1 MARTCTICRHEKRA
15 DIDKAL
21 IARVPFRNIAGR
33 HKVSK
38 SALVRHLDD
47 HIPAALLK
55 AKDAEEVAQ
64 ADVLLRQVG
73 ELRDRALA
81 ILDVAE
87 AAAEYRDALAAI
99 REARGCLEL
108 LGKLAGQLKDAPTV
122 NVILSAEWRDIQAVM
137 LAALEPYMDARLAVA
152 EALTTME
159 SHHAAG
165 HA

>member
-21 IARVPFRNIAGR
+21 IAHSSYRDIARR
-33 HKVSK
+33 HGVTKD
-38 SALVRHLDD
+38 ALLRHHDNHL
-47 HIPAALLK
+47 PAALMK

-122 NVILSAEWRDIQAVM
+122 NVILSAEWRDIQAII

-152 EALTTME
+152 GALTNME
-159 SHHAAG
+159 SDHAAG

>member
-15 DIDKAL
+15 DIDRAL
-21 IARVPFRNIAGR
+21 IAHQPFRAIARQYEASKDALIR
-33 HKVSK
+33 HHDN
-38 SALVRHLDD
+38 HL
-47 HIPAALLK
+47 PAALLK

-81 ILDVAE
+81 ILDKAE

-108 LGKLAGQLKDAPTV
+108 LGKLAGQLQDAPTV

-137 LAALEPYMDARLAVA
+137 LVALEPSVCVR
-152 EALTTME
+152 
-159 SHHAAG
+159 
-165 HA
+165 